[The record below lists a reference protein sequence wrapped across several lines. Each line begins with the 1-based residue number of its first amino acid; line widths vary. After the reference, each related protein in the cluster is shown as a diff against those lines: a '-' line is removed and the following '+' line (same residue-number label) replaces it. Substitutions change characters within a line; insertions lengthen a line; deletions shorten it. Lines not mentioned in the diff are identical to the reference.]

1 MTRTSRRLL
10 TLAASLAAVISATGI
25 GLGGFGW
32 HVLHASRSILSEQ
45 IEIVGLSG
53 PVVITRDAQ
62 GTPRIVASSRPDL
75 ARALGFL
82 HGQERFFEMDLMR
95 HAGAGA
101 LSELVGRG
109 AVLLDQRLRL
119 HRFAQ
124 RARHLLGLQSPDD
137 RALLDA
143 YSAGV
148 NAGLHALGHP
158 PFEYSILRV
167 RPRDWQPA
175 DSLLVVYAMYLD
187 LQPSAP
193 RAQQDRAMLRQALG
207 PDMAAFL
214 MPRATPLD
222 APIDG
227 SVLPAPPMPETMALP
242 LDHSQQAPLPVP
254 EHGSNSFAVSGHL
267 TATGSAMLA
276 NDMHLALSVPN
287 IWYRAE
293 LVQTSAHPRHLVG
306 VTLPGEP
313 FVISGSN
320 GAVTWALT
328 DGYIETGEAI
338 RLDPVPGASNAYQTP
353 DGPRPITTSHEHLVV
368 AHGASHDVPVEETI
382 WGPVMGRDASG
393 VSLVWRWSAHDDNA
407 IQYDGFRGL
416 EDARSVQEGLD
427 AAHHAGLP
435 QQNILLADAQGHIAW
450 SIIGPVPDRYGV
462 DDGLPHSW
470 ASGDHGWHG
479 YLTPDQVPQII
490 DPPGGRLW
498 TANGRMVGGDALRL
512 LGDGGYADGLRA
524 SRIRDDLYA

>member
-1 MTRTSRRLL
+1 MAAAIRAWRKRPLTRTSRRLL
-10 TLAASLAAVISATGI
+10 KLAASLAAVISATGI
-25 GLGGFGW
+25 GLGGYGW
-32 HVLHASRSILSEQ
+32 HVLHASRPILSGQ
-45 IEIVGLSG
+45 IEIVGLSR

-62 GTPRIVASSRPDL
+62 GAPRIVASSRPDL

-101 LSELVGRG
+101 LSELVGQG
-109 AVLLDQRLRL
+109 AVSLDQRLRL

-137 RALLDA
+137 RALLGA

-148 NAGLHALGHP
+148 NAGLHALGHL

-187 LQPSAP
+187 LQPSTP

-242 LDHSQQAPLPVP
+242 LGHSQQAPLPVP

-276 NDMHLALSVPN
+276 NDMHLALSVPH

-293 LVQTSAHPRHLVG
+293 LVQTGAHPRHLIG

-328 DGYIETGEAI
+328 DGYIETGDAI
-338 RLDPVPGASNAYQTP
+338 RLDPVRGASNAYQTP
-353 DGPRPITTSHEHLVV
+353 DGPRPITTSHEHLAV
-368 AHGASHDVPVEETI
+368 AHGASHDVPVE
-382 WGPVMGRDASG
+382 
-393 VSLVWRWSAHDDNA
+393 
-407 IQYDGFRGL
+407 
-416 EDARSVQEGLD
+416 
-427 AAHHAGLP
+427 
-435 QQNILLADAQGHIAW
+435 
-450 SIIGPVPDRYGV
+450 
-462 DDGLPHSW
+462 
-470 ASGDHGWHG
+470 
-479 YLTPDQVPQII
+479 
-490 DPPGGRLW
+490 
-498 TANGRMVGGDALRL
+498 
-512 LGDGGYADGLRA
+512 
-524 SRIRDDLYA
+524 